1 MSSSSREQDGW
12 QKVWSKT
19 HKREYWFNTSTGDKS
34 WIDPMNTTTT
44 GAINETDTTGVKCHS
59 KKRPLELSEDE
70 NSRNVTSS
78 SSSKSKV
85 VGDIETRNR
94 QAIYDAIEAERLL
107 HTVNDPDF
115 PRYISTVDTHSLAA
129 KLRREYATK
138 LYDNPKFK
146 VMFSLPGRD

>member
-1 MSSSSREQDGW
+1 MASLSHEQDGW

-44 GAINETDTTGVKCHS
+44 SAINETDTTGVDCHS

-70 NSRNVTSS
+70 NSRNVTLS
-78 SSSKSKV
+78 SSSKSRV
-85 VGDIETRNR
+85 VDIVETQTR
-94 QAIYDAIEAERLL
+94 QAIYDAIEAERLS
-107 HTVNDPDF
+107 HAVNDPDF

-129 KLRREYATK
+129 KLRKEYATK

-146 VMFSLPGRD
+146 VLFSLPGHN